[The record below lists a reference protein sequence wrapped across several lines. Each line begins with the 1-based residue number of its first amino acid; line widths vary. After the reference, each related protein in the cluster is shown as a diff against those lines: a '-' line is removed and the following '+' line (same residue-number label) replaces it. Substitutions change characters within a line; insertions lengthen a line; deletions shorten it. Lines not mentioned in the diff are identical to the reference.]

1 MRLNKVQKKF
11 RETILDP
18 AAMDGEF
25 RAVFKPG
32 GISAENRMK
41 VYRNNVIK
49 TLTNAVVTVYPLT
62 EKLVGTDFLKGVV
75 ERYVVANL
83 PDQGNLNFYGATF
96 ADFLTDYEPVRHLPY
111 LPDMAR
117 LEWAWECATLAGDD
131 APLPPAALQEIPE
144 DRLPDLRLPL
154 RASVHLLQSNFP
166 LDRIVDFC
174 RTENPQGTLDI
185 GNNSGTD
192 ANTGKTHLMI
202 FRPELQAQM
211 RKIGAGEFIFLRALK
226 DGNHLMNA
234 AEWATRADE
243 TFDLAATL
251 QRHLQLGT
259 FKTFGD

>member
-11 RETILDP
+11 KDTILDP
-18 AAMDGEF
+18 AALDGDF

-41 VYRNNVIK
+41 VYRNNVMRS
-49 TLTNAVVTVYPLT
+49 LSNAVIAVYPLT
-62 EKLVGTDFLKGVV
+62 EKLVGADFLKGVV

-96 ADFLTDYEPVRHLPY
+96 ADFLADYEPVRHLPY

-117 LEWAWECATLAGDD
+117 LEWAWECTTLAGDD
-131 APLPPAALQEIPE
+131 APLSPASLQEIPE
-144 DRLPDLRLPL
+144 GRLPDLRLPL
-154 RASVHLLQSNFP
+154 RASVHLLQSDHP

-174 RTENPQGTLDI
+174 RAENPQGTLDI
-185 GNNSGTD
+185 GADTD
-192 ANTGKTHLMI
+192 TGKTHLMI

-211 RKIGAGEFIFLRALK
+211 RKISAGEFIFLRALK
-226 DGNHLMNA
+226 DGNDLMCA

-243 TFDLAATL
+243 NFDLAAAL